1 MRRDWVSSIIQAELI
16 GKKIAG
22 IRGILG
28 ETVVREKP
36 KTTEIY
42 AQKDLILEG
51 NTVFVDIEGYG
62 RVHEILLM
70 TDSKEYSLY
79 VLVDEKEIYNDTYS
93 HLSEMSRFLNE
104 VGTRTSGRYY
114 ILSIVDI
121 PFMSS
126 LYIRVDPSESI
137 LFKEVL
143 IKYEVNSND

>member
-1 MRRDWVSSIIQAELI
+1 MLRRDWVSTLIQADI
-16 GKKIAG
+16 IK
-22 IRGILG
+22 RGMNKV
-28 ETVVREKP
+28 EVQERPRTTV
-36 KTTEIY
+36 IY
-42 AQKDLILEG
+42 SRKDLTLDK
-51 NTVFVDIEGYG
+51 NYAFVDIEGCG
-62 RVHEILLM
+62 KVHEILLM
-70 TDSKEYSLY
+70 TDSKEYTLY

-104 VGTRTSGRYY
+104 VGTRTSGMYH